1 MKYFVKWELFDTIAE
16 QDMVGM
22 KNAIAKQLEH
32 VEKSGK
38 LMDGGVLLGIRGG
51 YFLLDIDKPPEL
63 LDLLGSVIW
72 DNCHIESFPVV
83 SFKEINE
90 YLKKTELKK
99 AA

>member
-1 MKYFVKWELFDTIAE
+1 MKYFVKWEVFDTIAE
-16 QDMVGM
+16 PDMAVI
-22 KNAIAKQLEH
+22 KADFAKQLEH
-32 VEKSGK
+32 IEESGK

-63 LDLLGSVIW
+63 LDLLGPVIW

-83 SFKEINE
+83 SFKDISE
-90 YLKKTELKK
+90 YLKKTESKK